1 VILCVADILAGEAL
15 EDVRRRIALGR
26 FVDGRL
32 TAGWH
37 ARAVKNNRQLTEAGM
52 LAERLRQVI
61 EANEVVRAAV
71 LPRRTL
77 MPLIARYEP
86 GMSYGLHVD
95 DALMG
100 RDEVLRSD
108 IALTL
113 FLDPPEAY
121 EGGELLI
128 DSAGVEQRVKL
139 PAGSAVLYP
148 ATSLHRVEPV
158 TAGQRHV
165 AVSWIQS
172 LVRDPA
178 RREILF
184 DLDQVRRAAFQRD
197 GKSREFDLL
206 AKSYA
211 NLLRMW
217 AEV

>member
-1 VILCVADILAGEAL
+1 MILCVADLLDRGTL
-15 EDVRRRIALGR
+15 EEIGREIARGR

-37 ARAVKNNRQLTEAGM
+37 AREVKHNRQLADADA
-52 LAERLRQVI
+52 LAERLRRAI
-61 EANEVVRAAV
+61 EANDVVRAAA
-71 LPRRTL
+71 LPRRML
-77 MPLIARYEP
+77 PPLVACYEP
-86 GMSYGLHVD
+86 GMTYGAHVD

-100 RDEVLRSD
+100 RGEVLRSD

-113 FLDPPEAY
+113 FLDPPESY
-121 EGGELLI
+121 EGGELVI
-128 DSAGVEQRVKL
+128 ESAGVEQSIKL
-139 PAGSAVLYP
+139 AAGSAVLYP
-148 ATSLHRVEPV
+148 ATSLHRVAPV
-158 TAGQRHV
+158 TAGRRHV

-178 RREILF
+178 QREILF
-184 DLDQVRRAAFQRD
+184 DLDQARRAAFQRD

-217 AEV
+217 ADT